1 MDKTIPV
8 IILIATI
15 IRTFIIY
22 CTVGISVRLM
32 GKRQLGEL
40 QPGELIITI
49 LISEIVATPIT
60 DNSVPL
66 LNGILPLLLLVS
78 FEILNSVIAAS
89 NVKFRYLTD
98 GKPVTVI
105 KDGVLQQKA
114 LKILRFTIDD
124 ILSALRQK
132 DVFNINDVEYAVAET
147 NGTLSVLLK
156 QPKRPLSPET
166 LNKKPPDDGVCHT
179 IIVDGKIL
187 EESIKESTVTFDDV
201 KQKIEREKIDLKDI
215 LLMTVDKRKNYYVI
229 LRKDF

>member
-1 MDKTIPV
+1 M
-8 IILIATI
+8 IATV

-78 FEILNSVIAAS
+78 FEILNSVIAAK
-89 NVKFRYLTD
+89 NVTFRYLTD

-105 KDGVLQQKA
+105 KDGVLQQKS
-114 LKILRFTIDD
+114 LKVLRFTIDD
-124 ILSALRQK
+124 ILAALRQK
-132 DVFNINDVEYAVAET
+132 DVFNIDDVEHAVAET

-166 LNKKPPDDGVCHT
+166 LNNNPPNDGAPYTVV
-179 IIVDGKIL
+179 VDGRIL
-187 EESIKESTVTFDDV
+187 EHNITESPITLEDV
-201 KQKIEREKIDLKDI
+201 KRKIEREKVELRDI

-229 LRKDF
+229 IRKDF